1 MGIHRGW
8 PRARSRGAGFLSLL
22 LALVVIV
29 VVTLIA
35 LKLFER
41 SNPLPAAPGE
51 HPARA
56 VVERVSLRVEGLSTE
71 LDALQV
77 TEALRRVPG
86 VMSAAVEASTG
97 EARVAFDP
105 RRTDPDRLL
114 AAIQQA
120 GFRAR
125 R

>member
-1 MGIHRGW
+1 MYQDQPGAHLRGV
-8 PRARSRGAGFLSLL
+8 GFLSLL

-29 VVTLIA
+29 VLTLIA
-35 LKLFER
+35 LKLLER
-41 SNPLPAAPGE
+41 SNPLPAAPGGE
-51 HPARA
+51 PARA
-56 VVERVSLRVEGLSTE
+56 LVERVTLHVEGLSSD

-77 TEALRRVPG
+77 TEAVRRVPG
-86 VMSAAVEASTG
+86 VMSAAVEAGTG

-114 AAIQQA
+114 AAIRQA